1 MNEIRIILLC
11 STRFAL
17 PVLKELVFYQILAA
31 VAIPRNA
38 VEWKENAE
46 VILTGTGIPVIEL
59 DPDSFAEQVRDAIE
73 VHKANLGL
81 VLSFPYKIPAE
92 VIALPGNG
100 FYNIHP
106 GPLPQYR
113 GPDPVFQQLRNQEKL
128 AGVTLHK
135 LDEGMDTGPVVLN
148 EMLKI
153 DPQDTYGLLS
163 SRLSELAAKL
173 TGTLVKL
180 LGLGLNIPSRPQN
193 KSFARYYPR
202 QQAADVVVNWQSM
215 DAGSIL
221 ALIKACNPW
230 NKGAITKIN
239 GVVIR
244 LLEAECM
251 TDQSIAAKTPGI
263 VLAIGEKGI
272 TVSTL
277 NEEILLIRYIYTE
290 EGFLPACRLE
300 HLGVRTGQ
308 VFEAVQ

>member
-1 MNEIRIILLC
+1 MNEIRIILLS

-17 PVLKELVFYQILAA
+17 PVLKELVFYQILSA

-38 VEWKENAE
+38 VEWKENAS
-46 VILTGTGIPVIEL
+46 VILTGTGIPIIEL
-59 DPDSFAEQVRDAIE
+59 DQDDFAEQVRDAIE
-73 VHKANLGL
+73 AKKANLGL
-81 VLSFPYKIPAE
+81 VVSFPYKIPSS
-92 VIALPGNG
+92 VFNLPENG

-113 GPDPVFQQLRNQEKL
+113 GPDPVFQQLKNQETL

-135 LDEGMDTGPVVLN
+135 LDEGMDTGPVVLS
-148 EMLKI
+148 EMVKI

-163 SRLSELAAKL
+163 SRLADTAAKL
-173 TGTLVKL
+173 SGILIKL
-180 LGLGLNIPSRPQN
+180 LGLGLNIPSRPQS
-193 KSFARYYPR
+193 KALARYYPR
-202 QQAADVVVNWQSM
+202 QLAADVVINWETM

-244 LLEAECM
+244 LLEAEYIK
-251 TDQSIAAKTPGI
+251 DYSITANKAGTI
-263 VLAIGEKGI
+263 LAIGENGI

-277 NEEILLIRYIYTE
+277 NEEILLIRYIYAE
-290 EGFLPACRLE
+290 EGFLPAGRLE
-300 HLGVRTGQ
+300 QLGVRPEQ
-308 VFEAVQ
+308 VFVAVE